1 MADSGLFIGF
11 GAPVRGRER
20 QATKVFT
27 EAFEYYSRLQQEG
40 EIESFEPV
48 LLEAHGGE
56 LDGFFLLRGDQD
68 KLARIRSSEE
78 FERLTV
84 RAQLIVENLG
94 IVGAALGGGSCP
106 SWPCSARRWKNLP
119 SGPESLIHADQI
131 SAGDAARGRPVRC
144 GRPTSRQ
151 IAGQLMLARPGQSRH
166 PSPRSWMLHAPQR
179 SRHSARPSGGT
190 ARSER

>member
-20 QATKVFT
+20 QATKVFN
-27 EAFEYYSRLQQEG
+27 EAFEYYARLQQEG

-48 LLEAHGGE
+48 LLEPHGGE

-94 IVGAALGGGSCP
+94 IVGAALGGRLMS
-106 SWPCSARRWKNLP
+106 
-119 SGPESLIHADQI
+119 
-131 SAGDAARGRPVRC
+131 
-144 GRPTSRQ
+144 
-151 IAGQLMLARPGQSRH
+151 QLAVFGAQVEEL
-166 PSPRSWMLHAPQR
+166 
-179 SRHSARPSGGT
+179 T
-190 ARSER
+190 

>member
-20 QATKVFT
+20 QAIKVFN
-27 EAFEYYSRLQQEG
+27 EGFEYYSRLQQEG

-48 LLEAHGGE
+48 LLQPHGGE
-56 LDGFFLLRGDQD
+56 LGGFFLLRGDQD

-94 IVGAALGGGSCP
+94 IVSAALG
-106 SWPCSARRWKNLP
+106 AR
-119 SGPESLIHADQI
+119 
-131 SAGDAARGRPVRC
+131 
-144 GRPTSRQ
+144 
-151 IAGQLMLARPGQSRH
+151 LMSQMSVFGAQVEEL
-166 PSPRSWMLHAPQR
+166 
-179 SRHSARPSGGT
+179 T
-190 ARSER
+190 